1 MKQIILLLSII
12 FIAAYEHD
20 GPALNIP
27 YREGYDSCEKF
38 YIHKGEGVFG
48 DNRTND
54 LGVSG
59 CIDSNLYSTNKKKY
73 FDKCCYIRTMIKGH
87 MYGGCVGIMRDQFT
101 DITDTITKM
110 EKGDKNIWTSYAN
123 NSKIYELDCN
133 SSYLRSLALVFAL
146 LSLLF

>member
-1 MKQIILLLSII
+1 
-12 FIAAYEHD
+12 
-20 GPALNIP
+20 
-27 YREGYDSCEKF
+27 
-38 YIHKGEGVFG
+38 
-48 DNRTND
+48 
-54 LGVSG
+54 
-59 CIDSNLYSTNKKKY
+59 
-73 FDKCCYIRTMIKGH
+73 MIKGH
-87 MYGGCVGIMRDQFT
+87 MYGGCVGIMREQFT